1 MINNPNAPAK
11 AIYPLAPN
19 IKAVPML
26 NIVGKPMAANE
37 GYVLFNIKHMK
48 RQHMSGFI
56 IIFQVL
62 NLLQKCF
69 SRASRLM
76 NVDTKDAVM
85 RAIAYP

>member
-26 NIVGKPMAANE
+26 SIVGKPMAANE

-48 RQHMSGFI
+48 RQHMSG
-56 IIFQVL
+56 L
-62 NLLQKCF
+62 
-69 SRASRLM
+69 
-76 NVDTKDAVM
+76 
-85 RAIAYP
+85 